1 MSEGCIIRA
10 VADGQ
15 GAGLPAGTAVAEGA
29 GAREH
34 ATHEHAIPGQRT
46 HGPDSYVAS
55 DYAASDYA
63 APERGASDLGPPDRG
78 APDYGASEYVAS
90 EYGAPEQGALDRGA
104 PDYGTSDYGAP
115 DHAASDYAASDYA
128 ASEYGAPEREA
139 SDLGAPDR
147 GAPNYGASDYGPSG
161 YAASGYGAADYGS
174 PDRGSFDR
182 NPGEPGSGWADNEP
196 ASFGDLVHLAVRGHP
211 AAIDALLERVRPM
224 VVRYCRARLGRITG
238 HYYVA
243 DDVAQE
249 VCLAVLAALPR
260 YRDMGRPFASF
271 VFGIASHKVA
281 DAVRT
286 ASRLAVPFEDLP
298 DGPDERPGP
307 EETVVAYIEAERTR
321 ALLAQL
327 PHHLRELLILR
338 VVTGLSAE
346 ETGNVL
352 GMSAGAVRVAQHR
365 ALARLRALA
374 VEESIG

>member
-1 MSEGCIIRA
+1 VSEGCIIRA

-55 DYAASDYA
+55 DYAASEYTG
-63 APERGASDLGPPDRG
+63 PEPGAPDRG
-78 APDYGASEYVAS
+78 TPDYGASEYGV
-90 EYGAPEQGALDRGA
+90 PEQRAL
-104 PDYGTSDYGAP
+104 
-115 DHAASDYAASDYA
+115 
-128 ASEYGAPEREA
+128 
-139 SDLGAPDR
+139 DLGAPDR
-147 GAPNYGASDYGPSG
+147 KAPNYGAPNYGASDQGASDYGASG
-161 YAASGYGAADYGS
+161 YAASGYGAPDYGS
-174 PDRGSFDR
+174 PDRGPVDR

-211 AAIDALLERVRPM
+211 GAIDALLEWVRPL

-374 VEESIG
+374 VEESIA

>member
-1 MSEGCIIRA
+1 VSEGCIIRA

-55 DYAASDYA
+55 DYAASEYTG
-63 APERGASDLGPPDRG
+63 PERGAPDRG
-78 APDYGASEYVAS
+78 TPDYGPS
-90 EYGAPEQGALDRGA
+90 EYGVPEQRVL
-104 PDYGTSDYGAP
+104 
-115 DHAASDYAASDYA
+115 
-128 ASEYGAPEREA
+128 
-139 SDLGAPDR
+139 DLGAPDR
-147 GAPNYGASDYGPSG
+147 EALNYGASDHGASDRGASDYGASG
-161 YAASGYGAADYGS
+161 YAASGYAAPDYGS
-174 PDRGSFDR
+174 PDRGSVDR
-182 NPGEPGSGWADNEP
+182 NPGEPGSGWADDEP

-211 AAIDALLERVRPM
+211 GAIDALLEWVRPL

-374 VEESIG
+374 VEESIA